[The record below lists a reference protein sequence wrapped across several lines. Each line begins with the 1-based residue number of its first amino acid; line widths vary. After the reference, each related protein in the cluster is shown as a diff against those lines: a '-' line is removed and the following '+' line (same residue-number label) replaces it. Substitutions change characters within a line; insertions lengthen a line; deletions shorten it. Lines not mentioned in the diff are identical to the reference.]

1 MRDALLLVDLIQ
13 QFRHDEGERL
23 LQSFRERLPAM
34 QAAIAN
40 ARSSGMPVLYVN
52 DSAGRWDSDAPALVR
67 SAVEERG
74 GGDVVALVAPQNG
87 DRFVLKARYSGFD
100 HTPLAILLAELEV
113 ERLLLVGA
121 ATEGCVVQ
129 TAIDARE
136 LGFKVTIIADA
147 CATNDEHL
155 ERIALHYA
163 EQVGGV
169 HVVRTSDL
177 EGALSRRDDLA
188 ASSKSAGQP

>member
-1 MRDALLLVDLIQ
+1 MRDALLLVDLIND
-13 QFRHDEGERL
+13 FGHEDGDRL
-23 LQSFRERLPAM
+23 LRSFRDRLPSM
-34 QAAIAN
+34 QIAIAH
-40 ARSSGMPVLYVN
+40 ARAAGIPVIYVN

-67 SAVEERG
+67 AAAEEGRG
-74 GGDVVALVAPQNG
+74 SDLIAALAPQNG

-100 HTPLAILLAELEV
+100 HTPLAILLEELEV
-113 ERLLLVGA
+113 ERILLAGA

-136 LGFKVTIIADA
+136 LGFKVTILSDA

-155 ERIALHYA
+155 ERIALQYA

-169 HVVRTSDL
+169 WIATSADRV
-177 EGALSRRDDLA
+177 A
-188 ASSKSAGQP
+188 Q